1 MLNIQKLIKKKF
13 IEIRQKKFANP
24 LQNNKFPRDYDC
36 SLSFPRSLSLV
47 IPPRDDFLPR
57 YRTISTDETARAARH
72 VSR

>member
-1 MLNIQKLIKKKF
+1 MLNKKK
-13 IEIRQKKFANP
+13 IHRDSSKKICNL